1 MVLCCHTWSMWT
13 YFYHFITFIFKFFG
27 DDFCFFCYSENIFLP
42 LSFLVVGKYI
52 FYLWLSQWLD
62 LCIQKHCSL
71 GIEFNYWNRKSSRLG
86 LTVLMK
92 QKVRTLWTCAAAP
105 QGPPYFRLLLSLC
118 FVILSISFHPT
129 KPSMSQRMVISS
141 TSQPHSKW
149 KEKRGKDQGKE
160 EEEEKTEKEHTG
172 RKRHC
177 LYLCR
182 ETRPEPQS
190 TLPSVSLPR
199 TLSHATSLC
208 KEARKE
214 GFYLGTLSVWTK
226 LGFP

>member
-1 MVLCCHTWSMWT
+1 MWT

-27 DDFCFFCYSENIFLP
+27 DDFCFFFYSENIFLP
-42 LSFLVVGKYI
+42 LSSLVVGKYI

-71 GIEFNYWNRKSSRLG
+71 GIEFNHWIENHPDWDSLFSWNRKSEHWELVHCS
-86 LTVLMK
+86 
-92 QKVRTLWTCAAAP
+92 P
-105 QGPPYFRLLLSLC
+105 GPPIFQAPPLSLC

-160 EEEEKTEKEHTG
+160 EEEEKTEKERTR

-214 GFYLGTLSVWTK
+214 DFYLGTLSVCTK